1 MHNLFHYPQPA
12 PADNGAGQELFEP
25 IVQGPNGLLVERI
38 VSHGHTTPPGEWY
51 DQDRD
56 EWVMVL
62 QGEATLEYPGGST
75 LHLVQGMHVLLP
87 AHCKH
92 RVAHTSTPCLWLAVH
107 GQELCGTNTAMQ
119 MPPLP

>member
-1 MHNLFHYPQPA
+1 MQNLFHCPPYAQA
-12 PADNGAGQELFEP
+12 NNNAQQELFEP

-51 DQDRD
+51 DQDQD

-62 QGEATLEYPGGST
+62 QGEATLEFPEGT
-75 LHLVQGMHVLLP
+75 TMRLVQGMHVLLP
-87 AHCKH
+87 AHRKH

-107 GQELCGTNTAMQ
+107 GQGLHAGNAAMQ
-119 MPPLP
+119 LPPLP